1 VKTYEAVSYWA
12 NAVQSIVSES
22 EDGYVVDVL
31 RDYDLSTCDGVRDLS
46 AYGVSQLQNNRTLT
60 TQDAIN
66 LWQVSQMLKKFSYGC
81 TACPEDMQRGW
92 VERNASCAAPYAGPE
107 WVLARVA
114 AKLAPLGPAFEATEA
129 DGRFGNGS
137 VYDRIPPFARWNASR
152 AFPYDVRRPDDTRWW
167 TSSPL
172 MSARLSCVP
181 KDMFKLRSITV
192 EPSEATFLQQL
203 YRTRLIAAA
212 ASVLPRS
219 SAIPDQLWGGGPQRQ
234 QQRALSGSL
243 TGKTATLDLSD
254 ASDSVRWDV
263 VSMVFPC
270 NIVAALERARS
281 PYCEVGDKTNKVR
294 HRVHMYAG
302 MGNATTFI
310 VESLFFWALVT
321 VLSEWLQDFTP
332 VSVFGDDIVCGI
344 KAASHPLFHEQLA
357 LAGLKLN
364 MAKSGLSIEPGF
376 REACGIAA
384 YQGCELPLLRV
395 KGYDC
400 RKPEELVSLC
410 GLVNTALARDS
421 RYAPFVR
428 RLGEHV
434 GRDVRDDL
442 ACPLLP
448 CEPARAG
455 VYLVDPDMAIGEWSY
470 RSRWD
475 VKSQHPEIRCRVLEA
490 QRGKTLRFRDL
501 TNGEALG
508 VLNGQLQTDFRLSAQ
523 AGFKSRFT
531 SFTIPSRKMK
541 LVPAWNPVWSTGPE
555 LCALCDT
562 V

>member
-12 NAVQSIVSES
+12 DAVRSSVSEG
-22 EDGYVVDVL
+22 EDDYVVELL
-31 RDYDLSTCDGVRDLS
+31 RSYDLSTCDGVRDLS
-46 AYGVSQLQNNRTLT
+46 AFGISQLQNNRTLT
-60 TQDAIN
+60 TQNAID

-81 TACPEDMQRGW
+81 TASPEEMQSGW
-92 VERNASCAAPYAGPE
+92 IERNAKCALPYQGPS

-129 DGRFGNGS
+129 NGRFGNGA
-137 VYDRIPPFARWNASR
+137 VYEGITPFARWNASQ
-152 AFPYDVRRPDDTRWW
+152 AFSYDVRSPDSVRWW
-167 TSSPL
+167 SPSPWD
-172 MSARLSCVP
+172 SARLSCVP

-212 ASVLPRS
+212 ASVLPKS
-219 SAIPDQLWGGGPQRQ
+219 SAVPDQLWGGGPQRQ
-234 QQRALSGSL
+234 RIRALRGSL
-243 TGKTATLDLSD
+243 DGKTATLDLSD

-263 VSMVFPC
+263 VSMVFPP

-281 PYCEVGDKTNKVR
+281 PYCEVGESTKRTR
-294 HRVHMYAG
+294 YRVHMYAG

-310 VESLFFWALVT
+310 VETLFFWALCT
-321 VLSEWLQDFTP
+321 VLSEWVRDFTP

-344 KAASHPLFHEQLA
+344 KAANHPLFHEQLS
-357 LAGLKLN
+357 LAGLSLN
-364 MAKSGLSIEPGF
+364 MAKSGLSVEPGF
-376 REACGIAA
+376 REACGLAA
-384 YQGCELPLLRV
+384 FAGCELPLLRI

-410 GLVNTALARDS
+410 SMVNAALARDS

-428 RLGEHV
+428 RFGERV
-434 GRDVRDDL
+434 GSDIRNDFE
-442 ACPLLP
+442 CPLLP
-448 CEPARAG
+448 CEPLRPG

-475 VKSQHPEIRCRVLEA
+475 DKSQHPEIRCRVLEA
-490 QRGKTLRFRDL
+490 DRGKTLRFRNL

-508 VLNGQLQTDFRLSAQ
+508 VLNGQLQTDFRMSEK
-523 AGFKSRFT
+523 AGFSARLT
-531 SFTIPSRKMK
+531 SFTIPSGKMK
-541 LVPAWNPVWSTGPE
+541 LSSTWNPVWSTGRE
-555 LCALCDT
+555 LCDLVSAE
-562 V
+562 